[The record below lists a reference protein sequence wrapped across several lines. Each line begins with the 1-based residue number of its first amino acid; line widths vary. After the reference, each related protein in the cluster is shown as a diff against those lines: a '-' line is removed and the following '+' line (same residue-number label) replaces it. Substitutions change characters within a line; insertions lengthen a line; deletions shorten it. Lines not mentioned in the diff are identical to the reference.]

1 MTHLG
6 HCLEVQDGA
15 HKVIGGDGTGQRGWE
30 AHECASGTGNLW
42 MDPAGQDWKVWEEV
56 VNALTEAWQ
65 MPPAMDWSITLHK
78 PAREK

>member
-1 MTHLG
+1 
-6 HCLEVQDGA
+6 
-15 HKVIGGDGTGQRGWE
+15 
-30 AHECASGTGNLW
+30 